1 MTHKKIRIPRDS
13 ANEIMRALGGLRN
26 GIEFEDLTKDDIE
39 AKKNFGEMIKRCD
52 EMKKKIYDYNRI
64 CYDFHLPFE
73 FYRTFEEFSK
83 DINDDMQK
91 RGRKFGYTYF
101 DLIENEIFENDRKI
115 NELVDSHSQIRE
127 DLVSLIE
134 KKHVLLKA
142 EELVRTNVDFS
153 NFSEAE
159 AGENGIKQSLGTN
172 LNFMAGVVGSENE
185 MKMKRMIF
193 RISRGRAI
201 TAFYSLE
208 INNDEYLLTSTVR
221 QRGMT
226 LSSQNQNERLEKLS
240 SLIQSKDVGSIN
252 TKKKIFTVIF
262 TGSEENILL
271 TKLLKVC
278 EVFQASRYPVPKNSE
293 VRKEIDKIEE
303 DILNKK
309 NLMVSIEK
317 NLEEFCIK
325 SNTFENKRGYKYS
338 LYKLFFEQEKM
349 IYTTL
354 NKCIIRDTFVDGHVW
369 IPTKEVNEVMSV
381 LQNMFKNSQEN
392 KTSAYLE
399 DIKDEEDIKP
409 PTYISL
415 NEFTT
420 AFQLVVN
427 TYGIPRYREINPGYF
442 TIITFPFLFGV
453 MFGDIGHGLILFLFA
468 IYLCLFNDK
477 ISKSKSILK
486 PALFAR
492 YFLLLMGFFAVY
504 CGFLY
509 NDFLSIPINFNSCY
523 EIENLPKDEVLN
535 KTIGCNYK
543 FGLDPVWYITTNEL
557 TFVNSLKM
565 KLSVILGVFQ
575 MLLGILLRGLNSIF
589 QLDFAEL
596 VFIFFPQLILML
608 ILFGYM
614 DFLIFYKWATPYN
627 PYLELSANS
636 TFNENYIAPD
646 IKSYLMNIFLKGGK
660 LPDKPAIFTLN
671 GTKYDYDWKLLTDRK
686 SLENLHLA
694 ILLCSIL
701 CIIVMLIPKML
712 INYARAKKKYSTRNR
727 NINNN
732 NIHNDQIDEGQILNE
747 EILVNNNRNN
757 QDIEEPAFSNFFVE
771 SSIETIEFVL
781 GTVSNTASYLRLWA
795 LSLAHSQLAVVFFS
809 KIVVLIGNSS
819 KKWPLNGI
827 LLVMAFPIFAGVTAL
842 VLLFM
847 DMMECFL
854 HTLRLHW
861 VEFQNK
867 FYKADGYQFQPFCFS
882 QNLILMDDEFTD

>member
-1 MTHKKIRIPRDS
+1 
-13 ANEIMRALGGLRN
+13 
-26 GIEFEDLTKDDIE
+26 
-39 AKKNFGEMIKRCD
+39 
-52 EMKKKIYDYNRI
+52 
-64 CYDFHLPFE
+64 
-73 FYRTFEEFSK
+73 
-83 DINDDMQK
+83 
-91 RGRKFGYTYF
+91 
-101 DLIENEIFENDRKI
+101 
-115 NELVDSHSQIRE
+115 
-127 DLVSLIE
+127 
-134 KKHVLLKA
+134 
-142 EELVRTNVDFS
+142 
-153 NFSEAE
+153 
-159 AGENGIKQSLGTN
+159 
-172 LNFMAGVVGSENE
+172 
-185 MKMKRMIF
+185 
-193 RISRGRAI
+193 
-201 TAFYSLE
+201 
-208 INNDEYLLTSTVR
+208 
-221 QRGMT
+221 
-226 LSSQNQNERLEKLS
+226 
-240 SLIQSKDVGSIN
+240 
-252 TKKKIFTVIF
+252 
-262 TGSEENILL
+262 
-271 TKLLKVC
+271 
-278 EVFQASRYPVPKNSE
+278 
-293 VRKEIDKIEE
+293 
-303 DILNKK
+303 
-309 NLMVSIEK
+309 
-317 NLEEFCIK
+317 
-325 SNTFENKRGYKYS
+325 
-338 LYKLFFEQEKM
+338 M

-369 IPTKEVNEVMSV
+369 IPTKEVNEVTSV

-409 PTYISL
+409 PTYIYL
-415 NEFTT
+415 NEFTS

-453 MFGDIGHGLILFLFA
+453 MFGDIGHGFVLFLFG

-523 EIENLPKDEVLN
+523 KIDNEDKDNEIY
-535 KTIGCNYK
+535 KTIDCNYK

-557 TFVNSLKM
+557 AFVNSLKM

-575 MLLGILLRGLNSIF
+575 MLLGILLRGLNSLF
-589 QLDFAEL
+589 QLDFTEL

-614 DFLIFYKWATPYN
+614 DFLIFYKWATYYN
-627 PYLELSANS
+627 PKVEVVLDNGNKTTYS
-636 TFNENYIAPD
+636 ENYFAPD

-660 LPDKPAIFTLN
+660 LPAKPPIFSIDKKEIDF
-671 GTKYDYDWKLLTDRK
+671 DWKLITDRK
-686 SLENLHLA
+686 SLEDLHLA
-694 ILLCSIL
+694 ILLFSLL

-712 INYARAKKKYSTRNR
+712 INYARAKKKYSTSHG
-727 NINNN
+727 NINNK
-732 NIHNDQIDEGQILNE
+732 NIRNEQNDEGEILNE
-747 EILVNNNRNN
+747 EILVNNNINN
-757 QDIEEPAFSNFFVE
+757 NIKDMEEPSFSNFFVE

-809 KIVVLIGNSS
+809 KIVVFIGNIS
-819 KKWPLNGI
+819 KSWVLNGF
-827 LLVMAFPIFAGVTAL
+827 LLVIAFPIFAGVTAL

>member
-1 MTHKKIRIPRDS
+1 MTHKKIRIPRES
-13 ANEIMRALGGLRN
+13 ANEIMRALGGLKN
-26 GIEFEDLTKDDIE
+26 AIEFEDLTKDDIE

-64 CYDFHLPFE
+64 CFDFHLPFE
-73 FYRTFEEFSK
+73 TYKTFEEFTK
-83 DINDDMQK
+83 DINDDMKK
-91 RGRKFGYTYF
+91 RDKKLGSTYF
-101 DLIENEIFENDRKI
+101 DLIENEVLDNDRKL

-142 EELVRTNVDFS
+142 EELVRTNIEYS

-208 INNDEYLLTSTVR
+208 INSDEYLLTSTVR
-221 QRGMT
+221 QRGM
-226 LSSQNQNERLEKLS
+226 SVADMQNDRLQRLS
-240 SLIQSKDVGSIN
+240 SLIQSKDVGTIN
-252 TKKKIFTVIF
+252 TKKKIFTIIF

-271 TKLLKVC
+271 TKILKVC

-293 VRKEIDKIEE
+293 VRNEINKIEQ
-303 DILNKK
+303 DIADKK
-309 NLMVSIEK
+309 TLMTTLEK
-317 NLEEFCIK
+317 NLQDFCLE
-325 SNTFENKRGYKYS
+325 SNKYESKRGYKYS

-349 IYTTL
+349 VYTTL
-354 NKCIIRDTFVDGHVW
+354 NKCIVRDTFVDGHVW
-369 IPTKEVNEVMSV
+369 IPNKSLGEVNSV
-381 LQNMFKNSQEN
+381 LQNLFKNSQEN

-399 DIKDEEDIKP
+399 DLPPEDDIKP

-415 NEFTT
+415 NEFTS
-420 AFQLVVN
+420 AFQLVVD
-427 TYGIPRYREINPGYF
+427 TFGIPRYREINPGYF

-453 MFGDIGHGLILFLFA
+453 MYGDIGHGLVLLIFG
-468 IYLCLFNDK
+468 IYLCVFNEK

-492 YFLLLMGFFAVY
+492 YFLVLMGFFAVY

-509 NDFLSIPINFNSCY
+509 NDFLSIPFNFKSCYKLDGQNKADSIDKENSCSY
-523 EIENLPKDEVLN
+523 N
-535 KTIGCNYK
+535 
-543 FGLDPVWYITTNEL
+543 FGLDPVWYMTSNEL

-575 MLLGILLRGLNSIF
+575 MLLGIILKGFNAIF
-589 QLDFAEL
+589 DLDFAEL
-596 VFIFFPQLILML
+596 IFVFFPQLILML

-614 DFLIFYKWATPYN
+614 DFLIFAKWATYYEPKFAKN
-627 PYLELSANS
+627 DLDEDLS
-636 TFNENYIAPD
+636 ENYFAPD

-660 LPDKPAIFTLN
+660 LPDKPDPMKVQGGKTIES
-671 GTKYDYDWKLLTDRK
+671 DWKLLTDRK
-686 SLENLHLA
+686 SLENLHAA
-694 ILLCSIL
+694 ILGCSIF
-701 CIIVMLIPKML
+701 CIIIMLLPKMF
-712 INYARAKKKYSTRNR
+712 INFAKAKKKYSTAKG
-727 NINNN
+727 NINKN
-732 NIHNDQIDEGQILNE
+732 NIVNE
-747 EILVNNNRNN
+747 ENELINEQRI
-757 QDIEEPAFSNFFVE
+757 QPIREPEEPVFSNFFVE
-771 SSIETIEFVL
+771 SAIETIEFVL

-795 LSLAHSQLAVVFFS
+795 LSLAHSQLAVVFLS
-809 KIVVLIGNSS
+809 KIIILIGNNTTS
-819 KKWPLNGI
+819 WVGNGF
-827 LLVMAFPIFAGVTAL
+827 LLVFAFPIFAGVTAL

-882 QNLILMDDEFTD
+882 QNLVLNDEEFSDY